1 MECFSCEAPE
11 SQRVDYGKGSWWDAL
26 LVQNTREADKE
37 TKPFACAL
45 RCGHVWGAK
54 TANAFKVAGHVVGDI
69 NDVKF
74 CKKATLADVELAKS
88 KRLKQPAKAQAE
100 SAPDPKRMKA
110 ATIAGAAE
118 PESPPGTGLIE
129 YICKHT
135 HARTHT
141 RS

>member
-11 SQRVDYGKGSWWDAL
+11 SQRVDHGKGSWWNAL

-54 TANAFKVAGHVVGDI
+54 TANAFKVAGHVVLVGDI

-74 CKKATLADVELAKS
+74 CKKATLT
-88 KRLKQPAKAQAE
+88 
-100 SAPDPKRMKA
+100 
-110 ATIAGAAE
+110 AT
-118 PESPPGTGLIE
+118 
-129 YICKHT
+129 
-135 HARTHT
+135 
-141 RS
+141 